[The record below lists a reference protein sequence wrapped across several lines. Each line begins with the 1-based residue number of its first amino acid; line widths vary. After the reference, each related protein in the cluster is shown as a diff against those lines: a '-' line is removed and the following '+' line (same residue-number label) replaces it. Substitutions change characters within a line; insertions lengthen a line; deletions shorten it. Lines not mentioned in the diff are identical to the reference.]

1 MTEKEI
7 NGMMTMQEEAK
18 RRVMDMANRSRFA
31 AEDMNRALFPKKE
44 DNALQNKR
52 QEPQKAPAAG
62 GLEFNNMSREELERM
77 FILSLCLLLSH
88 EDADDS
94 VILGLM
100 YLLT

>member
-7 NGMMTMQEEAK
+7 NSMMNMQEEAK

-31 AEDMNRALFPKKE
+31 AEDMNRTLFADKGE
-44 DNALQNKR
+44 SDLQIKR
-52 QEPQKAPAAG
+52 QEPKKAPAAG
-62 GLEFNNMSREELERM
+62 GFGFNNMSREELERM

-88 EDADDS
+88 EEADDS
-94 VILGLM
+94 IILGLM